1 MKLLLKTNLYYL
13 LILLIAFAGAG
24 VFFYFSL
31 TSTMYEYAEERLY
44 EEKHRVIEFI
54 ENKGILPST
63 DLILGD
69 SISIEVVTA
78 LAQDEL
84 IETTIYNAYE
94 EELLPYNVLVFYKKV
109 GDTNYKIAL
118 FRPVLESEDIVETIV
133 ETMIWVFLLLLVVL
147 LFFNYFI
154 LRNAWTPFYSTLG
167 RIRSFNLS
175 KGVLQFEKTSITE
188 FDELNRVLQQM
199 TSRIVADYYN
209 MKEFTENASHEIQTP
224 LAIIKSK
231 LELLIQ
237 SGNFTEQQMN
247 EIQTIYESTTRLSK
261 LNQALILLTKIENK
275 QFSEAQPIVIAQLL
289 EKKLELFGDLIKHKQ
304 IAVQKLFQS
313 DLIVGMHPALAD
325 ILINNVLGNAIK
337 HNIEKG
343 DLIIKTTDNKLEI
356 FNSGN
361 VLTHSGSELF
371 KRFTKEN
378 ASSDSL
384 GLGLAIVQQI
394 CTSYNFKVSYTYTAP
409 YHIITIDIKTLE

>member
-13 LILLIAFAGAG
+13 LILLLAFAGAG
-24 VFFYFSL
+24 VFFYNSL
-31 TSTMYEYAEERLY
+31 TSIMSENVEERLY
-44 EEKHRVIEFI
+44 EEKHRVTEYL
-54 ENKGILPST
+54 EKKGTLPST

-69 SISIEVVTA
+69 SLSIELATTI
-78 LAQDEL
+78 AQDEL

-94 EELLPYNVLVFYKKV
+94 KELLPYKVLVFYAKV
-109 GDTNYKIAL
+109 GAASYKISL

-133 ETMIWVFLLLLVVL
+133 ETMLWVFLLLLVVL
-147 LFFNYFI
+147 LLFNYFI
-154 LRNAWTPFYSTLG
+154 LRNVWTPFYSSLG
-167 RIRSFNLS
+167 RIRSFSLS
-175 KGVLQFEKTSITE
+175 KGALQFEKTSVTE

-199 TSRIVADYYN
+199 TNRIVADYYN

-237 SGNFTEQQMN
+237 SGNFTELQMK
-247 EIQTIYESTTRLSK
+247 EIQTIYESATRLSK
-261 LNQALILLTKIENK
+261 LNQALILLTKIENR
-275 QFSEAQPIVIAQLL
+275 QFSEAQPIAITQLL
-289 EKKLELFGDLIKHKQ
+289 EKKLELFDDLISHKE

-313 DLIVGMHPALAD
+313 ELIVGIHPALAD
-325 ILINNVLGNAIK
+325 ILINNLLGNAIK
-337 HNIEKG
+337 HNIKKG

-356 FNSGN
+356 LNSGN
-361 VLTHSGSELF
+361 SLKHSGSELF

-378 ASSDSL
+378 VSSDSL

-394 CTSYNFKVSYTYTAP
+394 CTSYNFNVRYIYAAP
-409 YHIITIDIKTLE
+409 HHIITIDFKTLE